1 MKIICVGLNY
11 RKHAAEMGRP
21 LPPEPMIFL
30 KPDSALLKKNKPFF
44 IPDFSNNLQFE
55 AEVVLRI
62 SKLGKGIDS
71 RYAYRYYDALT
82 VGIDFTARDLQNKFS
97 QAGHP
102 WELSKTFDGS
112 APVGTFIPA
121 ERFSS
126 PTDISFSLEV
136 NGETRQEGNTSDLI
150 FSFAEIISYV
160 SKFYTLKTGDLIFT
174 GTPSGVGPVRRGDNL
189 VARLAGET
197 VLDFF
202 VR

>member
-62 SKLGKGIDS
+62 SKLGKGIDR
-71 RYAYRYYDALT
+71 RYAHRYYDALT

-97 QAGHP
+97 QSGHP

-112 APVGTFIPA
+112 APVGTFLPA
-121 ERFSS
+121 EQFAN
-126 PTDISFSLEV
+126 TADISFSLEV
-136 NGETRQEGNTSDLI
+136 NGETRQDGNTSDLI
-150 FSFAEIISYV
+150 FSFAEIIEYV

-189 VARLAGET
+189 VARLAGEV

-202 VR
+202 VK

>member
-21 LPPEPMIFL
+21 LPQEPMIFL

-44 IPDFSNNLQFE
+44 LPDFSKNLQFE

-62 SKLGKGIDS
+62 SKLGKGIAAK
-71 RYAYRYYDALT
+71 YANRYYDALT
-82 VGIDFTARDLQNKFS
+82 VGIDFTARDLQHRFS

-112 APVGTFIPA
+112 APVGIFLPA
-121 ERFSS
+121 EKLVNHA
-126 PTDISFSLEV
+126 DICFTLEV
-136 NGETRQEGNTSDLI
+136 NGEVRQEGNTSDLI
-150 FSFAEIISYV
+150 FGFPEIIEYV
-160 SKFYTLKTGDLIFT
+160 SKYYTLKTGDLIFT
-174 GTPSGVGPVRRGDNL
+174 GTPSGVGPVKKGDNL
-189 VARLAGET
+189 VARIGGEA

>member
-21 LPPEPMIFL
+21 LPQEPMIFL

-44 IPDFSNNLQFE
+44 LPDFSKNLLFE

-62 SKLGKGIDS
+62 SKLGKGI
-71 RYAYRYYDALT
+71 AAKFTHRYYDALT
-82 VGIDFTARDLQNKFS
+82 VGIDFTARDLQHRFS

-112 APVGTFIPA
+112 APVGTFLPA
-121 ERFSS
+121 EKFVNHA
-126 PTDISFSLEV
+126 DISFALEV
-136 NGETRQEGNTSDLI
+136 NGEVRQEGNTSDLI
-150 FSFAEIISYV
+150 FGFPEIIEYV
-160 SKFYTLKTGDLIFT
+160 SKYYTLKTGDLIFT
-174 GTPSGVGPVRRGDNL
+174 GTPSGVGPVKKGDNL
-189 VARLAGET
+189 VARIGGEA

>member
-71 RYAYRYYDALT
+71 RYAHRYYDALT
-82 VGIDFTARDLQNKFS
+82 VGIDFTARDLQNKLS
-97 QAGHP
+97 RAGHP

-112 APVGTFIPA
+112 APVGTFIQA
-121 ERFSS
+121 ERFSN

>member
-71 RYAYRYYDALT
+71 RYAHRYYDALT

-97 QAGHP
+97 QSGHP

-112 APVGTFIPA
+112 APVGIFLPA
-121 ERFSS
+121 EQFAN
-126 PTDISFSLEV
+126 TADISFSLEV
-136 NGETRQEGNTSDLI
+136 NGETRQDGNTSDLI
-150 FSFAEIISYV
+150 FGFAEIIEYV

-189 VARLAGET
+189 VARLAGEV

-202 VR
+202 VK

>member
-21 LPPEPMIFL
+21 LPQEPMIFL

-44 IPDFSNNLQFE
+44 LPDFSKNLLFE

-62 SKLGKGIDS
+62 SKLGKGI
-71 RYAYRYYDALT
+71 AAKFAHRYYDALT
-82 VGIDFTARDLQNKFS
+82 VGIDFTARDLQHRFS

-112 APVGTFIPA
+112 APVGTFLPA
-121 ERFSS
+121 EKFVNHA
-126 PTDISFSLEV
+126 DISFALEV
-136 NGETRQEGNTSDLI
+136 NGEVRQEGNTSDLI
-150 FSFAEIISYV
+150 FGFPEIIEYV
-160 SKFYTLKTGDLIFT
+160 SKYYTLKTGDLIFT
-174 GTPSGVGPVRRGDNL
+174 GTPSGVGPVKKGDNL
-189 VARLAGET
+189 VARIGGEA

>member
-21 LPPEPMIFL
+21 LPEEPMVFL

-44 IPDFSNNLQFE
+44 LPDFSKNLQYE

-62 SKLGKGIDS
+62 SKLGKGIAAKYAN
-71 RYAYRYYDALT
+71 RYFDALT
-82 VGIDFTARDLQNKFS
+82 VGIDFTARDLQHKFS

-112 APVGTFIPA
+112 APVGTFLPV
-121 ERFSS
+121 EKFSDTS
-126 PTDISFSLEV
+126 DISFALEV

-150 FSFAEIISYV
+150 FSFAEIIAYV
-160 SKFYTLKTGDLIFT
+160 SRYYTLKTGDLIFT
-174 GTPSGVGPVRRGDNL
+174 GTPSGVGPVRKGDNL

-197 VLDFF
+197 VLDFY